1 MRAFPCP
8 PQEYIALHDDDD
20 EHVLLAR
27 IDERLRHIERMID
40 DFVTRIEFAPIK
52 ALVFGLAGLM
62 LSAVVAALVST
73 VVK

>member
-1 MRAFPCP
+1 MSDP
-8 PQEYIALHDDDD
+8 D
-20 EHVLLAR
+20 EHQMLAR
-27 IDERLRHIERMID
+27 IDERLKHIERLID
-40 DFVTRIEFAPIK
+40 EFVTRIEFAPIK